1 MSDKTGQV
9 VGVRQ
14 VEANAEVML
23 ISQQGKLIR
32 IPVDGVSVIGRSTQ
46 GVRMMDLGED
56 DHLVAL
62 AKIVEHHDPEEED
75 AGPDSG
81 DPETSE
87 DEPVN

>member
-1 MSDKTGQV
+1 M
-9 VGVRQ
+9 RQ
-14 VEANAEVML
+14 VETSAEVML

-32 IPVDGVSVIGRSTQ
+32 IPVDGVSIIGRSTQ

-62 AKIVEHHDPEEED
+62 AKIVEHDDPEGED
-75 AGPDSG
+75 AGPDG
-81 DPETSE
+81 GEPETSD